1 MSLDDRLREEFRR
14 AAASA
19 PAYLTPG
26 TRELVVR
33 RAAAVRRQRRVV
45 LAVAASAVL
54 VAAGLSVGLAVN
66 PVGSPLLAGGPA
78 PSSTRPSL
86 SETPVAT
93 SSFTSPVYGYTVSYP
108 TGWVVAGART
118 VWTHGKNSQADPGV
132 SDIFQSPGKARVEIA
147 VQNVPAGWSAARWES
162 DFLSNPAPAQM
173 AACYPRPQQWA
184 AVTIAG
190 HPGGLLGRV
199 SWCGFTEGVVVIGQR
214 AYVIKGVVDPNT
226 LTADTFDMGVLNI
239 MFASLRVR
247 VASGTP

>member
-1 MSLDDRLREEFRR
+1 MRTMTTAQYFTRMAALAALAPILLVACTG
-14 AAASA
+14 AAATGAGSA
-19 PAYLTPG
+19 STK
-26 TRELVVR
+26 
-33 RAAAVRRQRRVV
+33 
-45 LAVAASAVL
+45 
-54 VAAGLSVGLAVN
+54 
-66 PVGSPLLAGGPA
+66 
-78 PSSTRPSL
+78 PSSSPTVSAA
-86 SETPVAT
+86 PVAT

-226 LTADTFDMGVLNI
+226 LTADTFDMGVLHQ
-239 MFASLRVR
+239 MFGSL
-247 VASGTP
+247 TPTSS